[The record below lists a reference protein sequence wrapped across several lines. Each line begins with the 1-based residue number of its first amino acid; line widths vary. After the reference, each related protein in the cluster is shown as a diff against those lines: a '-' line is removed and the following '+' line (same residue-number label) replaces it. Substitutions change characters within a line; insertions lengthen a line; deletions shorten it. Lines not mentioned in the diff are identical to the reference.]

1 MMQTLNLPGT
11 VAYRRGPGNAPLPAP
26 GVQPMVSLQNWT
38 PLVPDPR
45 PEVPAGRPASP
56 RPAKAPPKA
65 AVARAPASP
74 APRDTDN
81 LLAEIRTRANMGDFA
96 AAAELCRTAIASQ
109 SLIAALHFYYGLV
122 LRELGRPDEAEKN
135 FLRSLYLDKNFT
147 MAHYHLGLLLLAEGR
162 SAPGRR
168 SLTHAAQSVSAM
180 DEDRLLDE
188 GDGLTARDLRDLV
201 RLHLDAAPPFKRKA

>member
-1 MMQTLNLPGT
+1 
-11 VAYRRGPGNAPLPAP
+11 
-26 GVQPMVSLQNWT
+26 
-38 PLVPDPR
+38 
-45 PEVPAGRPASP
+45 
-56 RPAKAPPKA
+56 
-65 AVARAPASP
+65 
-74 APRDTDN
+74 
-81 LLAEIRTRANMGDFA
+81 MGDFA

-122 LRELGRPDEAEKN
+122 LRELGRPDEAEKS

-188 GDGLTARDLRDLV
+188 GDGLTARDLRALV
-201 RLHLDAAPPFKRKA
+201 HLHLDAAPPFKRKA